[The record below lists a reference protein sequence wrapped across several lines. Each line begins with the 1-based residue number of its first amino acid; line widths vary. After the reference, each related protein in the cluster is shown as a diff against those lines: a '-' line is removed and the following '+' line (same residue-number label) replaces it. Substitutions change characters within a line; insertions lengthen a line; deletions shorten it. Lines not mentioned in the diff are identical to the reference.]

1 MQTKGLKG
9 FIKKLRKYRSYL
21 LMLLPV
27 VIYTL
32 VFSYY
37 PMTGVILAFKKY
49 TYAGGIW
56 GSAWNGIENF
66 KFFFKSGQAG
76 IVTRNTVLYNILFI
90 VVGTI
95 VQIAV
100 AIFLT
105 EIRNKHFRKFSQ
117 SFMFLPYFIS
127 WVIVGVM
134 AFNIFSSDYGF
145 LNNIITSFGGKKI
158 SFYSKPQ
165 VWPGI
170 LLFFNVWK
178 GIGYGSI
185 LYLAAIMGIDT
196 SIYESASI
204 DGANVFQRIFHVTI
218 PMIMPTVVI
227 LFLMSI
233 GGIFRGNFDMFYNL
247 VGSNGLLYEYT
258 DVIDTLAF
266 RALISSN
273 DFGMSSAIGLF
284 QSVLC
289 FITVIIANKLV
300 GLYDRDY
307 TLF

>member
-21 LMLLPV
+21 LMLLPA

-145 LNNIITSFGGKKI
+145 LNNIITSFGGKKDI
-158 SFYSKPQ
+158 FLFKTASMAWYTSF
-165 VWPGI
+165 
-170 LLFFNVWK
+170 L
-178 GIGYGSI
+178 
-185 LYLAAIMGIDT
+185 
-196 SIYESASI
+196 
-204 DGANVFQRIFHVTI
+204 
-218 PMIMPTVVI
+218 
-227 LFLMSI
+227 
-233 GGIFRGNFDMFYNL
+233 
-247 VGSNGLLYEYT
+247 
-258 DVIDTLAF
+258 
-266 RALISSN
+266 
-273 DFGMSSAIGLF
+273 
-284 QSVLC
+284 
-289 FITVIIANKLV
+289 
-300 GLYDRDY
+300 
-307 TLF
+307 

>member
-1 MQTKGLKG
+1 
-9 FIKKLRKYRSYL
+9 
-21 LMLLPV
+21 MLLPA

-165 VWPGI
+165 V
-170 LLFFNVWK
+170 
-178 GIGYGSI
+178 
-185 LYLAAIMGIDT
+185 
-196 SIYESASI
+196 
-204 DGANVFQRIFHVTI
+204 
-218 PMIMPTVVI
+218 
-227 LFLMSI
+227 
-233 GGIFRGNFDMFYNL
+233 
-247 VGSNGLLYEYT
+247 
-258 DVIDTLAF
+258 
-266 RALISSN
+266 
-273 DFGMSSAIGLF
+273 
-284 QSVLC
+284 
-289 FITVIIANKLV
+289 
-300 GLYDRDY
+300 
-307 TLF
+307 

>member
-1 MQTKGLKG
+1 
-9 FIKKLRKYRSYL
+9 
-21 LMLLPV
+21 MLLPA

-117 SFMFLPYFIS
+117 SFMFLPYFNPS
-127 WVIVGVM
+127 
-134 AFNIFSSDYGF
+134 
-145 LNNIITSFGGKKI
+145 
-158 SFYSKPQ
+158 
-165 VWPGI
+165 
-170 LLFFNVWK
+170 
-178 GIGYGSI
+178 
-185 LYLAAIMGIDT
+185 
-196 SIYESASI
+196 
-204 DGANVFQRIFHVTI
+204 
-218 PMIMPTVVI
+218 
-227 LFLMSI
+227 
-233 GGIFRGNFDMFYNL
+233 
-247 VGSNGLLYEYT
+247 
-258 DVIDTLAF
+258 
-266 RALISSN
+266 
-273 DFGMSSAIGLF
+273 
-284 QSVLC
+284 
-289 FITVIIANKLV
+289 
-300 GLYDRDY
+300 
-307 TLF
+307 